1 MAPRAQLAILFFM
14 AVFVA
19 ASLLSARQAFAAESV
34 PDDAVT
40 IVVADGAGLRDT
52 GTGVEMARSLVAL
65 MAALEPDRLVAFID
79 SERPTHVFGPVHPG
93 TSEFRDMLAGI
104 SAELASGSTT
114 GEGIFGALAEA
125 STLMGLERAGVGSRV
140 LVILGGRGDEDF
152 ASLLPRITPVVSR
165 MADQGFGLDVVTT
178 SDRDADV
185 ALFADR
191 LAQVSTG
198 RVIEA
203 NSPRALTD
211 VARAL
216 LPGAG
221 SGMDVLGEAR
231 MSDGEVLSLPVDV
244 VPGAVDLRVMLFK
257 DDAHGSVRLLDP
269 EGLEAGRTDSTLVD
283 SPFVLAWNVAD
294 PVPGTWR
301 LEANG
306 INGPVTVWGGQSNGV
321 ALTLE
326 TQGPLPSGQAVEL
339 VAHVS
344 DTADIAEGAQMYA
357 HVTSPSGVTLT
368 YLLNDDG
375 KSPDAVA
382 GDRYFSASAAPL
394 TEHGDY
400 DVVLELAWLETSY
413 RVTSQYSIRSQPFP
427 SLEVVSALDGDLA
440 ANERTLVATASVNVD
455 GQPYP
460 VAPSAITWEFS
471 GTTHESQVVELVP
484 RSISSAGEG
493 WTFDVY
499 ATVSEPGNSA
509 MTLRLDVE
517 YVGQPYVYT
526 AGSIVIS
533 VPAPLVTA
541 APEQT
546 KIEAATPEPV
556 EETSSFPWWVL
567 TFPALVAL
575 GLTGAGARWLMA
587 AAPAGYLYND
597 RQERLVDF
605 STLNRG
611 PLARLLSRDKI
622 AGSDLGVPG
631 LDGVTFLFE
640 RGRVAI
646 RSAQPS
652 TTVRVDSKPLFGEAT
667 LGLNN
672 WIGTGGRAYS
682 FLLKPPVSVRPPA
695 AG

>member
-1 MAPRAQLAILFFM
+1 M

-19 ASLLSARQAFAAESV
+19 AGLLAARPAFAAESAS
-34 PDDAVT
+34 DDAVT
-40 IVVADGAGLRDT
+40 VVVVDGAGLRNIS
-52 GTGVEMARSLVAL
+52 TGVEMARSLVAL
-65 MAALEPDRLVAFID
+65 MAALEPDRPVAFID
-79 SERPTHVFGPVHPG
+79 SERPTHVFGPVRP
-93 TSEFRDMLAGI
+93 SAPEFRDMLSGI
-104 SAELASGSTT
+104 AAELASGSTT
-114 GEGIFGALAEA
+114 GEGIFGAIAEA
-125 STLMGLERAGVGSRV
+125 STLLGLERAGVGSKV
-140 LVILGGRGDEDF
+140 LVVLGGRGDEDF
-152 ASLLPRITPVVSR
+152 ASLLPRITPLVSR
-165 MADQGFGLDVVTT
+165 MADQGYEMDVLTT
-178 SDRDADV
+178 SNLDAGV

-191 LAQVSTG
+191 LAQVSVG
-198 RVIEA
+198 SVIEA
-203 NSPRALTD
+203 HSPRALTD

-216 LPGAG
+216 LPGTG
-221 SGMDVLGEAR
+221 SGMDVLGDAR

-244 VPGAVDLRVMLFK
+244 VPGAVDLKVMLFK
-257 DDAHGSVRLLDP
+257 DDAHGSVRLVDP
-269 EGLEAGRTDSTLVD
+269 EGLEAGRTGSTLLD
-283 SPFVLAWNVAD
+283 SPFVLSWNVDA
-294 PVPGTWR
+294 PTPGTWR
-301 LEANG
+301 LEVSG
-306 INGPVTVWGGQSNGV
+306 LDGPVTVWGGQSNGV

-326 TQGPLPSGQAVEL
+326 TQGPLPSGQTVEL
-339 VAHVS
+339 VARVS
-344 DTADIAEGAQMYA
+344 DSGVITESAEMYA
-357 HVTSPSGVTLT
+357 HVTAPGGVTLT
-368 YLLNDDG
+368 YLLKDDG
-375 KSPDAVA
+375 VAPDAVA

-394 TEHGDY
+394 AEHGDY
-400 DVVLELAWLETSY
+400 DVVLELAWVETSY

-427 SLEVVSALDGDLA
+427 SLDVISLLEGDLT

-460 VAPSAITWEFS
+460 VAASAITWEFS
-471 GTTHESQVVELVP
+471 GTTSEAQVVELVP

-526 AGSIVIS
+526 AGSLVIS
-533 VPAPLVTA
+533 VPAPPVA
-541 APEQT
+541 PVPEQA
-546 KIEAATPEPV
+546 KAQVAEPAPW
-556 EETSSFPWWVL
+556 EEGSTFPWWVL
-567 TFPALVAL
+567 TFPGLLAL
-575 GLTGAGARWLMA
+575 GLAGAGVRWLTA

-611 PLARLLSRDKI
+611 PFTRLLSRDKI
-622 AGSDLGVPG
+622 AGRELGVPG

-640 RGRVAI
+640 RGRVSI

-667 LGLNN
+667 LGRHN

-682 FLLKPPVSVRPPA
+682 FLLNPPAPVRPPA